1 MVCGEPQPERRTAEA
16 RIDTDGFFCNTAA
29 VAAACN
35 TYSLFVRE
43 DSLLPL
49 AKLLLQRPACTQTG
63 AIAPATRSATRHR
76 SGALPTNRKSLHASA
91 DDVRS
96 CICSLSHSQ

>member
-35 TYSLFVRE
+35 TTLAGRE

-49 AKLLLQRPACTQTG
+49 AKLLLLLQGLLA
-63 AIAPATRSATRHR
+63 HR
-76 SGALPTNRKSLHASA
+76 LARLA
-91 DDVRS
+91 
-96 CICSLSHSQ
+96 

>member
-1 MVCGEPQPERRTAEA
+1 MVSGEPQPERRTAEA

-63 AIAPATRSATRHR
+63 AI
-76 SGALPTNRKSLHASA
+76 GLVNKE
-91 DDVRS
+91 
-96 CICSLSHSQ
+96 CHSSPQCCAANES

>member
-49 AKLLLQRPACTQTG
+49 AKLLLQRLLLAHRLARLPPANKNCH
-63 AIAPATRSATRHR
+63 SAQQWC
-76 SGALPTNRKSLHASA
+76 AAN
-91 DDVRS
+91 D
-96 CICSLSHSQ
+96 

>member
-49 AKLLLQRPACTQTG
+49 AKLLLQR
-63 AIAPATRSATRHR
+63 
-76 SGALPTNRKSLHASA
+76 
-91 DDVRS
+91 
-96 CICSLSHSQ
+96 